1 MKKLF
6 FAGALCMMLCVC
18 ASGMAGTMFNVCLS
32 KECLTEQEAANQ
44 AIQTKPEGF
53 KVTRQSVIPWNDAG
67 ERWSVLVE
75 LENVSEEAITI
86 DDTWLIACNAREEEL
101 ARWSVPAIDGAFW
114 KTNRTVRPGE
124 RVVLFAGTD
133 EVKTWITDW
142 ETKETVEKTVSPAGL
157 GAVAEKIRQAARLQ
171 VRFDARVA
179 SETKGHLENVEAAK
193 AWIADGKQHL
203 ETTDTF
209 DSEDFVTLSVI
220 VTDREGRMLDA
231 LQDSVIH
238 NAGMQKDGR
247 FSAEK
252 ALAPYIGE
260 EMQKDVIFEIEG
272 YKNPQK
278 TVDNPGQI

>member
-18 ASGMAGTMFNVCLS
+18 ASGMAGTTFNVCLS
-32 KECLTEQEAANQ
+32 KECLTEQEAENQ

-86 DDTWLIACNAREEEL
+86 DDTWLIACNTREEEL

-157 GAVAEKIRQAARLQ
+157 GAFAEKIRQAARLQ
-171 VRFDARVA
+171 VQFDARVA
-179 SETKGHLENVEAAK
+179 SETKGHLENVEAAR
-193 AWIADGKQHL
+193 AWIADGKLHL
-203 ETTDTF
+203 ETTDAF
-209 DSEDFVTLSVI
+209 DPKGFTALSVI
-220 VTDREGRMLDA
+220 VTDSEGRMLDA
-231 LQDSVIH
+231 LQDSVTDH
-238 NAGMQKDGR
+238 PGLLEDGC
-247 FSAEK
+247 FSAWK
-252 ALAPYIGE
+252 ALAPYITE
-260 EMQKDVIFEIEG
+260 EMGQNAIFEVTG
-272 YKNPQK
+272 YKIP
-278 TVDNPGQI
+278 

>member
-18 ASGMAGTMFNVCLS
+18 ATGMAGTMFNVCLS

-75 LENVSEEAITI
+75 LENVAEEAITI

-133 EVKTWITDW
+133 EVKTWIADW

-171 VRFDARVA
+171 VQFDARVA
-179 SETKGHLENVEAAK
+179 SETKGHLENVEAAR
-193 AWIADGKQHL
+193 AWIADGKLHL
-203 ETTDTF
+203 ETTDAF
-209 DSEDFVTLSVI
+209 DPKGFTALSVI
-220 VTDREGRMLDA
+220 VTDSEGRMLDA
-231 LQDSVIH
+231 LQDSVADH
-238 NAGMQKDGR
+238 PGLLEDGR
-247 FSAEK
+247 FSAWK
-252 ALAPYIGE
+252 ALAPYITE
-260 EMQKDVIFEIEG
+260 EMGQNAIFEVTG
-272 YKNPQK
+272 YKIP
-278 TVDNPGQI
+278 

>member
-44 AIQTKPEGF
+44 AIQTKPKGF
-53 KVTRQSVIPWNDAG
+53 KVTRQSVIPWDDAG

-86 DDTWLIACNAREEEL
+86 DYTWLIACNAREEEL

-193 AWIADGKQHL
+193 AWIADGKLHL
-203 ETTDTF
+203 ETTDAF
-209 DSEDFVTLSVI
+209 DPKGFTALSVI
-220 VTDREGRMLDA
+220 VTDSEGRMLDA
-231 LQDSVIH
+231 LQDSVADH
-238 NAGMQKDGR
+238 PGLLEDGR
-247 FSAEK
+247 FSAWK
-252 ALAPYIGE
+252 ALAPYITE
-260 EMQKDVIFEIEG
+260 EMGQNAIFEVTG
-272 YKNPQK
+272 YKIP
-278 TVDNPGQI
+278 

>member
-44 AIQTKPEGF
+44 TIQTKPEGF
-53 KVTRQSVIPWNDAG
+53 KVTRQSVIPWDDAG

-133 EVKTWITDW
+133 EVKTWIADW

-157 GAVAEKIRQAARLQ
+157 GAVAKKIRQAARLQ

-193 AWIADGKQHL
+193 AWIADGKLHL
-203 ETTDTF
+203 ETTDAF
-209 DSEDFVTLSVI
+209 DPKGFTALSVI
-220 VTDREGRMLDA
+220 VTDSEGRMLDA
-231 LQDSVIH
+231 LQDSVADH
-238 NAGMQKDGR
+238 PGLLEGGC
-247 FSAEK
+247 FSAWK
-252 ALAPYIGE
+252 ALAPYITE
-260 EMQKDVIFEIEG
+260 EMGQNAIFEVTS
-272 YKNPQK
+272 YKIP
-278 TVDNPGQI
+278 

>member
-18 ASGMAGTMFNVCLS
+18 ATGMAGTMFNVCLS

-75 LENVSEEAITI
+75 LENVSEEAIVI

-101 ARWSVPAIDGAFW
+101 VRWSVPAIDGAFW

-193 AWIADGKQHL
+193 AWIADGKLHL
-203 ETTDTF
+203 KTMDAF
-209 DSEDFVTLSVI
+209 DPKGFTALSVI
-220 VTDREGRMLDA
+220 VTDSEGRMLDA
-231 LQDSVIH
+231 LQDSVADH
-238 NAGMQKDGR
+238 PGLLEDGC
-247 FSAEK
+247 FSAWK
-252 ALAPYIGE
+252 ALAPYITE
-260 EMQKDVIFEIEG
+260 EMGQNAIFEVTG
-272 YKNPQK
+272 YKIP
-278 TVDNPGQI
+278 

>member
-53 KVTRQSVIPWNDAG
+53 KVTRQSVIPWDDAG
-67 ERWSVLVE
+67 KRWSVLVE

-86 DDTWLIACNAREEEL
+86 DDTWLIAYNAREEEL

-193 AWIADGKQHL
+193 AWIADGKLHL
-203 ETTDTF
+203 ETTDAF
-209 DSEDFVTLSVI
+209 DPKGFTALSVI
-220 VTDREGRMLDA
+220 VTDSEGRMLDA
-231 LQDSVIH
+231 LQDSVADH
-238 NAGMQKDGR
+238 PGLLENGR
-247 FSAEK
+247 FSAWK
-252 ALAPYIGE
+252 ALAPYITE
-260 EMQKDVIFEIEG
+260 EMGQNAIFEVTG
-272 YKNPQK
+272 YKIP
-278 TVDNPGQI
+278 

>member
-18 ASGMAGTMFNVCLS
+18 ATGMAGTMFNVCLS

-53 KVTRQSVIPWNDAG
+53 KVTRQSVIPWDDAG

-157 GAVAEKIRQAARLQ
+157 GAFAEKIRQAARLQ
-171 VRFDARVA
+171 VQFDARVA

-193 AWIADGKQHL
+193 VWIADGKLHL
-203 ETTDTF
+203 ETTDAF
-209 DSEDFVTLSVI
+209 DPKGFTALSVI
-220 VTDREGRMLDA
+220 VTDSEGRMLDA
-231 LQDSVIH
+231 LQNSVADH
-238 NAGMQKDGR
+238 PGLLEDGC
-247 FSAEK
+247 FSAWK
-252 ALAPYIGE
+252 ALAPYITE
-260 EMQKDVIFEIEG
+260 EMGQNAIFEVTG
-272 YKNPQK
+272 YKIP
-278 TVDNPGQI
+278 

>member
-53 KVTRQSVIPWNDAG
+53 KVTRQSVIPWDDAG

-86 DDTWLIACNAREEEL
+86 DYTWLIACNAREEEL

-133 EVKTWITDW
+133 EVKTWIADW

-157 GAVAEKIRQAARLQ
+157 GAVAKKIRQAARLQ

-193 AWIADGKQHL
+193 AWIADGKLHL
-203 ETTDTF
+203 ETTDAF
-209 DSEDFVTLSVI
+209 DPKGFTALSVI
-220 VTDREGRMLDA
+220 VTDSEGRMLDA
-231 LQDSVIH
+231 LQDSVADH
-238 NAGMQKDGR
+238 PGLLEDGR
-247 FSAEK
+247 FSAWK
-252 ALAPYIGE
+252 ALAPYITE
-260 EMQKDVIFEIEG
+260 EMGQNAIFEVTG
-272 YKNPQK
+272 YKIP
-278 TVDNPGQI
+278 

>member
-53 KVTRQSVIPWNDAG
+53 KVTRQSVIPWDDAG
-67 ERWSVLVE
+67 KRWSVLVE

-157 GAVAEKIRQAARLQ
+157 GAVAKKIRQAARLQ

-193 AWIADGKQHL
+193 AWIADGKLHL
-203 ETTDTF
+203 ETTDAF
-209 DSEDFVTLSVI
+209 DPKGFTALSVI
-220 VTDREGRMLDA
+220 VTDSEGRMLDA
-231 LQDSVIH
+231 LQDSVADH
-238 NAGMQKDGR
+238 PGLLENGR
-247 FSAEK
+247 FSAWK
-252 ALAPYIGE
+252 ALAPYITE
-260 EMQKDVIFEIEG
+260 EMGQNAIFEVTG
-272 YKNPQK
+272 YKIP
-278 TVDNPGQI
+278 

>member
-18 ASGMAGTMFNVCLS
+18 ATGMAGTMFNVCLS

-53 KVTRQSVIPWNDAG
+53 KVTRQSVIPWDDAG
-67 ERWSVLVE
+67 KRWSVLVE

-86 DDTWLIACNAREEEL
+86 DDTWLIACNARGEEL

-157 GAVAEKIRQAARLQ
+157 SAVAKKIRQAARLQ

-193 AWIADGKQHL
+193 AWIADGKLHL
-203 ETTDTF
+203 ETTDAF
-209 DSEDFVTLSVI
+209 DPKGFTALSVI
-220 VTDREGRMLDA
+220 VTDSEGRMLDA
-231 LQDSVIH
+231 LQDSVADH
-238 NAGMQKDGR
+238 PGLLEDGC
-247 FSAEK
+247 FSAWK
-252 ALAPYIGE
+252 ALAPYITE
-260 EMQKDVIFEIEG
+260 EMGQNAIFEVTG
-272 YKNPQK
+272 YKIP
-278 TVDNPGQI
+278 

>member
-18 ASGMAGTMFNVCLS
+18 ATGMAGTMFNVCLS

-53 KVTRQSVIPWNDAG
+53 KVTRQSVIPWDDAG

-133 EVKTWITDW
+133 EIKTWVTDLQTQ
-142 ETKETVEKTVSPAGL
+142 ETAEKWVASAGL
-157 GAVAEKIRQAARLQ
+157 SAFAGKLRQAESLRVRLDT
-171 VRFDARVA
+171 RKAPEA
-179 SETKGHLENVEAAK
+179 KGYTEKVEAAR
-193 AWIADGKQHL
+193 AWIADGRLHL
-203 ETTDTF
+203 ETTDAF
-209 DSEDFVTLSVI
+209 DPEGFVTLSVI
-220 VTDREGRMLDA
+220 VADPEGRMLDA

-238 NAGMQKDGR
+238 NVGLQENGR
-247 FSAEK
+247 FYAEK

-260 EMQKDVIFEIEG
+260 EMLKDVIFEIEG

-278 TVDNPGQI
+278 TVDNPR

>member
-18 ASGMAGTMFNVCLS
+18 ASGMAGTIFNVCLS

-44 AIQTKPEGF
+44 AVQTKPEGF
-53 KVTRQSVIPWNDAG
+53 KVTRQSVIPWDDAG

-157 GAVAEKIRQAARLQ
+157 SAVAKKIRQAARLQ

-193 AWIADGKQHL
+193 AWIADGKLHL
-203 ETTDTF
+203 ETTDAF
-209 DSEDFVTLSVI
+209 DPKGFTALSVI
-220 VTDREGRMLDA
+220 AT
-231 LQDSVIH
+231 
-238 NAGMQKDGR
+238 
-247 FSAEK
+247 
-252 ALAPYIGE
+252 
-260 EMQKDVIFEIEG
+260 
-272 YKNPQK
+272 
-278 TVDNPGQI
+278 

>member
-18 ASGMAGTMFNVCLS
+18 ATGMAGTMFNVCLS

-44 AIQTKPEGF
+44 AIQTKPKGF

-86 DDTWLIACNAREEEL
+86 DNTWLIACNAREEEL

-133 EVKTWITDW
+133 EVKTWIADW

-193 AWIADGKQHL
+193 AWIADGKLHL
-203 ETTDTF
+203 ETTDAF
-209 DSEDFVTLSVI
+209 DPKGFTALSVI
-220 VTDREGRMLDA
+220 VTDSEGRMLDA
-231 LQDSVIH
+231 LQDSVADH
-238 NAGMQKDGR
+238 SGLLEDGR
-247 FSAEK
+247 FSAWK
-252 ALAPYIGE
+252 ALAPYITE
-260 EMQKDVIFEIEG
+260 EMGQNAIFEVTG
-272 YKNPQK
+272 YKIP
-278 TVDNPGQI
+278 

>member
-18 ASGMAGTMFNVCLS
+18 ATGMAGTTFNVCLS

-53 KVTRQSVIPWNDAG
+53 KATRQSVIPWDDAG

-193 AWIADGKQHL
+193 AWIADGKLHL
-203 ETTDTF
+203 ETTDAF
-209 DSEDFVTLSVI
+209 DPKGFTALSVI
-220 VTDREGRMLDA
+220 VTDSEGRMLDA
-231 LQDSVIH
+231 LQGSVADH
-238 NAGMQKDGR
+238 PGMLEDGR
-247 FSAEK
+247 FSAWK
-252 ALAPYIGE
+252 ALAPYITE
-260 EMQKDVIFEIEG
+260 EMGQNAIFEVTG
-272 YKNPQK
+272 YKIP
-278 TVDNPGQI
+278 

>member
-53 KVTRQSVIPWNDAG
+53 KVTRQSVIPWDDAG

-75 LENVSEEAITI
+75 LQNVSEEAITI

-133 EVKTWITDW
+133 EVKTWIADW

-157 GAVAEKIRQAARLQ
+157 GAVAKKIRQAARLQ

-193 AWIADGKQHL
+193 AWIADGKLHL

-278 TVDNPGQI
+278 IVDNPG

>member
-18 ASGMAGTMFNVCLS
+18 ATGMAGTMFNVCLS

-53 KVTRQSVIPWNDAG
+53 KVTRQSVIPWDDAG

-101 ARWSVPAIDGAFW
+101 ARWSVPVIDGAFW

-157 GAVAEKIRQAARLQ
+157 GVVAKKIRQAARLQ

-193 AWIADGKQHL
+193 AWIADGKLHL
-203 ETTDTF
+203 ETTDAF
-209 DSEDFVTLSVI
+209 DPKGFTALSVI
-220 VTDREGRMLDA
+220 VTDSEGRMLDA
-231 LQDSVIH
+231 LQDSVADH
-238 NAGMQKDGR
+238 PGLLEDGR
-247 FSAEK
+247 FSAWK
-252 ALAPYIGE
+252 ALAPYITE
-260 EMQKDVIFEIEG
+260 EMGQNAIFEVTG
-272 YKNPQK
+272 YKIP
-278 TVDNPGQI
+278 

>member
-18 ASGMAGTMFNVCLS
+18 ATGTAGTKFNVCLS

-44 AIQTKPEGF
+44 AIQTKPKGF
-53 KVTRQSVIPWNDAG
+53 KVTRQSVIPWDDAG

-157 GAVAEKIRQAARLQ
+157 SAVAKKIRQAARLQ

-179 SETKGHLENVEAAK
+179 SETKGHLENVETAK
-193 AWIADGKQHL
+193 AWIADGKLHL
-203 ETTDTF
+203 ETTDAFAPKGFTA
-209 DSEDFVTLSVI
+209 LSVI
-220 VTDREGRMLDA
+220 VTDSEGRMLDA
-231 LQDSVIH
+231 LQGSVADH
-238 NAGMQKDGR
+238 PGLLEDGC
-247 FSAEK
+247 FSAWK
-252 ALAPYIGE
+252 ALVPYITE
-260 EMQKDVIFEIEG
+260 EMGQNAIFEVTG
-272 YKNPQK
+272 YKIP
-278 TVDNPGQI
+278 

>member
-1 MKKLF
+1 MKKLV

-18 ASGMAGTMFNVCLS
+18 ATGMAGTMFNVCLS

-53 KVTRQSVIPWNDAG
+53 KVTRQSVIPWDDAG
-67 ERWSVLVE
+67 KRWSVLVE

-193 AWIADGKQHL
+193 AWIADGKLHL
-203 ETTDTF
+203 ETTDAF
-209 DSEDFVTLSVI
+209 DPKGFTALSVI
-220 VTDREGRMLDA
+220 VTDSEGRMLDA
-231 LQDSVIH
+231 LQDSVADH
-238 NAGMQKDGR
+238 PGLLEDGC
-247 FSAEK
+247 FSAWK
-252 ALAPYIGE
+252 ALAPYITE
-260 EMQKDVIFEIEG
+260 EMGQNAIFEVTG
-272 YKNPQK
+272 YKIP
-278 TVDNPGQI
+278 

>member
-18 ASGMAGTMFNVCLS
+18 ATGMAGTMFNVCLS

-86 DDTWLIACNAREEEL
+86 DDTWLIACNARKEEL

-133 EVKTWITDW
+133 EVKTWIADW

-157 GAVAEKIRQAARLQ
+157 GAVAKKIRQAARLQ

-179 SETKGHLENVEAAK
+179 SETKGHLENVEAAR
-193 AWIADGKQHL
+193 AWIANGKLHL
-203 ETTDTF
+203 ETTDAF
-209 DSEDFVTLSVI
+209 DPKGFTALSVI
-220 VTDREGRMLDA
+220 VTDSEGRMLDA
-231 LQDSVIH
+231 LQDSVADH
-238 NAGMQKDGR
+238 PGLLEDGC
-247 FSAEK
+247 FSAWK
-252 ALAPYIGE
+252 ALAPYITE
-260 EMQKDVIFEIEG
+260 EMGQNAIFEVTG
-272 YKNPQK
+272 YKIP
-278 TVDNPGQI
+278 

>member
-44 AIQTKPEGF
+44 AIQTKPKGF
-53 KVTRQSVIPWNDAG
+53 KVTRQSVIPWDDAG

-133 EVKTWITDW
+133 EVKTWIADW

-157 GAVAEKIRQAARLQ
+157 SAVAEKIRQAARLQ

-193 AWIADGKQHL
+193 AWIADGKLHL
-203 ETTDTF
+203 ETTDAF
-209 DSEDFVTLSVI
+209 DPKGFTALSVI
-220 VTDREGRMLDA
+220 VTDSEGRMLDA
-231 LQDSVIH
+231 LQDSVADH
-238 NAGMQKDGR
+238 PGLLEDGC
-247 FSAEK
+247 FSAWK
-252 ALAPYIGE
+252 ALAPYITE
-260 EMQKDVIFEIEG
+260 EMGQNAIFEVTG
-272 YKNPQK
+272 YKIP
-278 TVDNPGQI
+278 

>member
-18 ASGMAGTMFNVCLS
+18 ASGMAGTTFNVCLS

-53 KVTRQSVIPWNDAG
+53 KVTRQSVIPWDDAG

-75 LENVSEEAITI
+75 LENVSEETITI
-86 DDTWLIACNAREEEL
+86 DDTWLIACNAKQEEMES
-101 ARWSVPAIDGAFW
+101 WNVPAIDGAFW
-114 KTNRTVRPGE
+114 KTNRTIQPGE
-124 RVVLFAGTD
+124 RVTLFAGTD
-133 EVKTWITDW
+133 EIKTEVTDLQ
-142 ETKETVEKTVSPAGL
+142 TQKTTEKWVASAGL
-157 GAVAEKIRQAARLQ
+157 TTFAGRLRRAESLRVRLDTRRVSEAKGYAEK
-171 VRFDARVA
+171 
-179 SETKGHLENVEAAK
+179 VEEAK
-193 AWIADGKQHL
+193 AWIADGKLHL

-247 FSAEK
+247 FSIEK
-252 ALAPYIGE
+252 TLAPYIGE
-260 EMQKDVIFEIEG
+260 EMLKDVIFEIEG

-278 TVDNPGQI
+278 TVDNPR

>member
-6 FAGALCMMLCVC
+6 FAGALCVMLCVC
-18 ASGMAGTMFNVCLS
+18 ATGMAGTMFNVCLS

-75 LENVSEEAITI
+75 LENVSEEAIVI

-101 ARWSVPAIDGAFW
+101 VRWSVPAIDGAFW

-133 EVKTWITDW
+133 EVKTWIADW

-171 VRFDARVA
+171 VQFDARVA

-193 AWIADGKQHL
+193 AWIADGKLHL
-203 ETTDTF
+203 ETTDAF
-209 DSEDFVTLSVI
+209 DPKGFTALSVI
-220 VTDREGRMLDA
+220 VTDSEGRMLDA
-231 LQDSVIH
+231 LQDSVADH
-238 NAGMQKDGR
+238 PGLLEDGC
-247 FSAEK
+247 FSAWK
-252 ALAPYIGE
+252 ALAPYITE
-260 EMQKDVIFEIEG
+260 EMGQNAIFEVTG
-272 YKNPQK
+272 YKIP
-278 TVDNPGQI
+278 

>member
-1 MKKLF
+1 MKKLV

-53 KVTRQSVIPWNDAG
+53 KVTRQSVIPWDDAG
-67 ERWSVLVE
+67 EQWSVLVE

-157 GAVAEKIRQAARLQ
+157 SAVAKKIRQAARLQ

-193 AWIADGKQHL
+193 AWIADGKLHL
-203 ETTDTF
+203 ETTDAF
-209 DSEDFVTLSVI
+209 DPKGFTALSVI
-220 VTDREGRMLDA
+220 VTDSEGRMLDA
-231 LQDSVIH
+231 LQGSVADH
-238 NAGMQKDGR
+238 PGLLEDDR
-247 FSAEK
+247 FSAWK
-252 ALAPYIGE
+252 ALAPYITE
-260 EMQKDVIFEIEG
+260 EMGQNAIFEVTG
-272 YKNPQK
+272 YKIP
-278 TVDNPGQI
+278 

>member
-53 KVTRQSVIPWNDAG
+53 KVTRQSVIPWDDAG

-86 DDTWLIACNAREEEL
+86 DYTWLIACNAREEEL

-114 KTNRTVRPGE
+114 KTNRTIQPGE
-124 RVVLFAGTD
+124 RVTLFAGTD
-133 EVKTWITDW
+133 EIKTEVTDLQ
-142 ETKETVEKTVSPAGL
+142 TQKTTEKWVASAGLTTFAGRLRQAESLRVRLDTRTVSEAKGY
-157 GAVAEKIRQAARLQ
+157 AEK
-171 VRFDARVA
+171 
-179 SETKGHLENVEAAK
+179 VEEAK
-193 AWIADGKQHL
+193 AWIADGKLHL

-278 TVDNPGQI
+278 TVDNPR

>member
-18 ASGMAGTMFNVCLS
+18 ATGMAGTMFNVCLS

-53 KVTRQSVIPWNDAG
+53 KVTRQSVIPWDDAG

-86 DDTWLIACNAREEEL
+86 DDTQLIACNAREEEL

-114 KTNRTVRPGE
+114 KTNRMVQPGE

-157 GAVAEKIRQAARLQ
+157 GAFAEKIRQAARLQ
-171 VRFDARVA
+171 VQLDARVA

-193 AWIADGKQHL
+193 AWIADGKLHL
-203 ETTDTF
+203 ETTDAF
-209 DSEDFVTLSVI
+209 DPKGFTALSVI
-220 VTDREGRMLDA
+220 VTDSEGRMLDA
-231 LQDSVIH
+231 LQDSVADH
-238 NAGMQKDGR
+238 PGLLEDGR
-247 FSAEK
+247 FSAWK
-252 ALAPYIGE
+252 ALAPYITE
-260 EMQKDVIFEIEG
+260 EMGQNAIFEVIG
-272 YKNPQK
+272 YKIP
-278 TVDNPGQI
+278 

>member
-18 ASGMAGTMFNVCLS
+18 ASGMAGTTFNVCLS

-53 KVTRQSVIPWNDAG
+53 KVTRQSVIPWDDAG

-75 LENVSEEAITI
+75 LENVSEETITI

-171 VRFDARVA
+171 VQLDARVA

-193 AWIADGKQHL
+193 AWIADGKLHL
-203 ETTDTF
+203 ETTDAF
-209 DSEDFVTLSVI
+209 DPKGFTALSVI
-220 VTDREGRMLDA
+220 VTDSEGRMLDA
-231 LQDSVIH
+231 LQDSVADH
-238 NAGMQKDGR
+238 PGLLEDGR
-247 FSAEK
+247 FSAWK
-252 ALAPYIGE
+252 ALAPYITE
-260 EMQKDVIFEIEG
+260 EMVQNAIFEVTG
-272 YKNPQK
+272 YKIP
-278 TVDNPGQI
+278 

>member
-18 ASGMAGTMFNVCLS
+18 ATGMAGTTFNVCLS

-53 KVTRQSVIPWNDAG
+53 KVTRQSVIPWDDAG

-86 DDTWLIACNAREEEL
+86 DDTRLIACNAREEEL

-133 EVKTWITDW
+133 EVKTWIADW
-142 ETKETVEKTVSPAGL
+142 ETKETVEKTVSPVGL

-179 SETKGHLENVEAAK
+179 SETKGHLEKVEAAK
-193 AWIADGKQHL
+193 AWIADGKLHL
-203 ETTDTF
+203 ETTDAF
-209 DSEDFVTLSVI
+209 DPKGFTALSVI
-220 VTDREGRMLDA
+220 VTDSEGRMLDA
-231 LQDSVIH
+231 LQDSVADH
-238 NAGMQKDGR
+238 PGLLEDGC
-247 FSAEK
+247 FSAWK
-252 ALAPYIGE
+252 ALAPYITE
-260 EMQKDVIFEIEG
+260 EMGQNAIFEVTG
-272 YKNPQK
+272 YKIP
-278 TVDNPGQI
+278 

>member
-53 KVTRQSVIPWNDAG
+53 KVTRQSVIPWDDAG

-124 RVVLFAGTD
+124 RVALFAGTD
-133 EVKTWITDW
+133 EVKTWIADW

-157 GAVAEKIRQAARLQ
+157 GAVAKKIRQAARLQ

-193 AWIADGKQHL
+193 AWIADGKLHL

-278 TVDNPGQI
+278 TVDNPR

>member
-6 FAGALCMMLCVC
+6 FAGALCMILCVC

-53 KVTRQSVIPWNDAG
+53 KVTRQSVIPWDDAG

-86 DDTWLIACNAREEEL
+86 DDTWLIACNARKEEL

-133 EVKTWITDW
+133 EVKTWIADW

-157 GAVAEKIRQAARLQ
+157 GAFAEKIRQAARLQ

-193 AWIADGKQHL
+193 AWIADGKLHL
-203 ETTDTF
+203 ETTDAF
-209 DSEDFVTLSVI
+209 DPKGFTALSVI
-220 VTDREGRMLDA
+220 VTDSEGRMLDA
-231 LQDSVIH
+231 LQDSVADH
-238 NAGMQKDGR
+238 PDLLEDGC
-247 FSAEK
+247 FSAWK
-252 ALAPYIGE
+252 ALAPYITE
-260 EMQKDVIFEIEG
+260 EMGQNAIFEVTG
-272 YKNPQK
+272 YKIP
-278 TVDNPGQI
+278 

>member
-44 AIQTKPEGF
+44 AIQTKPKGF
-53 KVTRQSVIPWNDAG
+53 KVTRQSVIPWDDAG

-86 DDTWLIACNAREEEL
+86 DDTWLIAYNAREEEL

-133 EVKTWITDW
+133 EVKTWIADW

-157 GAVAEKIRQAARLQ
+157 SAVAKKIRQAARLQ
-171 VRFDARVA
+171 IRFDARVA

-193 AWIADGKQHL
+193 AWIADGKLHL
-203 ETTDTF
+203 ETTDAF
-209 DSEDFVTLSVI
+209 DPKGFTALSVI
-220 VTDREGRMLDA
+220 VTDSEGRMLDA
-231 LQDSVIH
+231 LQDSVADH
-238 NAGMQKDGR
+238 PGLLEDGC
-247 FSAEK
+247 FSAWK
-252 ALAPYIGE
+252 ALAPYITE
-260 EMQKDVIFEIEG
+260 EMGQNAIFEVTG
-272 YKNPQK
+272 YKIP
-278 TVDNPGQI
+278 

>member
-18 ASGMAGTMFNVCLS
+18 ATGMAGTMFNVCLS

-75 LENVSEEAITI
+75 LENVSEEAIVI
-86 DDTWLIACNAREEEL
+86 DDTWLIACNARKEEL
-101 ARWSVPAIDGAFW
+101 VRWSVPAIDGAFW

-133 EVKTWITDW
+133 EVKTWIADW

-157 GAVAEKIRQAARLQ
+157 GAVAKKIRQAARLQ

-193 AWIADGKQHL
+193 AWIADGKLHL

-278 TVDNPGQI
+278 TVDNPR

>member
-18 ASGMAGTMFNVCLS
+18 ATGMAGTMFNVCLS

-53 KVTRQSVIPWNDAG
+53 KVTRQSVIPWDDAG

-86 DDTWLIACNAREEEL
+86 DDTWLIACNARKEEL

-193 AWIADGKQHL
+193 AWIADGKLHL
-203 ETTDTF
+203 ETTDAF
-209 DSEDFVTLSVI
+209 DPKGFTALSVI
-220 VTDREGRMLDA
+220 VTDSEGRMLDA
-231 LQDSVIH
+231 LQGSVADH
-238 NAGMQKDGR
+238 PGLLEDGC
-247 FSAEK
+247 FSAWK
-252 ALAPYIGE
+252 ALAPYITE
-260 EMQKDVIFEIEG
+260 EMGQNAIFEVTG
-272 YKNPQK
+272 YKIP
-278 TVDNPGQI
+278 

>member
-18 ASGMAGTMFNVCLS
+18 ATGMAGTMFNVCLS

-53 KVTRQSVIPWNDAG
+53 KVTRQSVIPWDDAG

-133 EVKTWITDW
+133 EVKTWIADW

-157 GAVAEKIRQAARLQ
+157 GAVAKKIRQAARLQ

-193 AWIADGKQHL
+193 AWIADGKLHL
-203 ETTDTF
+203 ETTDAF
-209 DSEDFVTLSVI
+209 DPKGFTALSVI
-220 VTDREGRMLDA
+220 VTDSEGRMLDA
-231 LQDSVIH
+231 LQDSVADH
-238 NAGMQKDGR
+238 PGLLEDGC
-247 FSAEK
+247 FSAWK
-252 ALAPYIGE
+252 ALAPYITE
-260 EMQKDVIFEIEG
+260 EMGQNAIFEVTG
-272 YKNPQK
+272 YKIP
-278 TVDNPGQI
+278 

>member
-53 KVTRQSVIPWNDAG
+53 KVTRQSVIPWDDAG

-133 EVKTWITDW
+133 EVKTWIADW

-179 SETKGHLENVEAAK
+179 SETKGHLENVETAK
-193 AWIADGKQHL
+193 AWIADGKLHL

-278 TVDNPGQI
+278 TVDNPG

>member
-124 RVVLFAGTD
+124 QVVLFAGTD

-193 AWIADGKQHL
+193 AWIADGKLHL
-203 ETTDTF
+203 ETTDAF
-209 DSEDFVTLSVI
+209 DPKGFTALSVI
-220 VTDREGRMLDA
+220 VTDSEGRMLDA
-231 LQDSVIH
+231 LQDSVADH
-238 NAGMQKDGR
+238 PGLLEDGR
-247 FSAEK
+247 FSAWK
-252 ALAPYIGE
+252 ALAPYITE
-260 EMQKDVIFEIEG
+260 EMGQNAIFKVTG
-272 YKNPQK
+272 YKIP
-278 TVDNPGQI
+278 

>member
-18 ASGMAGTMFNVCLS
+18 ATGMAGTMFNVCLS

-53 KVTRQSVIPWNDAG
+53 KVTRQSVIPWDDAG

-133 EVKTWITDW
+133 EVKTWIADW

-193 AWIADGKQHL
+193 AWIADGKLHL
-203 ETTDTF
+203 ETTDAF
-209 DSEDFVTLSVI
+209 DPKGFTALSVI
-220 VTDREGRMLDA
+220 VTDSEGRMLDA
-231 LQDSVIH
+231 LQDSVADH
-238 NAGMQKDGR
+238 PGLLEDGC
-247 FSAEK
+247 FSAWK
-252 ALAPYIGE
+252 ALAPYITE
-260 EMQKDVIFEIEG
+260 EMGQNAIFEVTG
-272 YKNPQK
+272 YKIP
-278 TVDNPGQI
+278 

>member
-44 AIQTKPEGF
+44 AIQTKPKGF
-53 KVTRQSVIPWNDAG
+53 KVTRQSVIPWDDAG

-193 AWIADGKQHL
+193 AWIADGKLHL
-203 ETTDTF
+203 ETTDAF
-209 DSEDFVTLSVI
+209 DPKGFTALSVI
-220 VTDREGRMLDA
+220 VTDSEGRMLDA
-231 LQDSVIH
+231 LQDSVADH
-238 NAGMQKDGR
+238 PGLLEDGC
-247 FSAEK
+247 FSAWK
-252 ALAPYIGE
+252 ALAPYITE
-260 EMQKDVIFEIEG
+260 EMGQNAIFEVTG
-272 YKNPQK
+272 YKIP
-278 TVDNPGQI
+278 